1 MDLMDYNRENFEKN
15 LERVFFA
22 DPWGFGVFNEK
33 EFEEKRK
40 VRMDTLPIWKRAMF
54 KVLMTV
60 GTNVKPL
67 SFFRIDFVTNIAHL
81 SPTKVMLH

>member
-1 MDLMDYNRENFEKN
+1 MYFGKPEKN

-40 VRMDTLPIWKRAMF
+40 IRMDTLPIWKRAMF
-54 KVLMTV
+54 KVLMSV

-67 SFFRIDFVTNIAHL
+67 SFFRIDFLNNGYNHVGDSL
-81 SPTKVMLH
+81 FW